1 MGLFYALVLS
11 FILWVVVRNH
21 SFFRLDGIRNEAMRK
36 AFLLKLIAAFCFY
49 AIYTYY
55 YTDRS
60 TSDIYKYF
68 DDATVMYNAL
78 FVNPLDYF
86 KMLFGIMND
95 TEYFTQNYYL
105 EMSHWF
111 RYFDS
116 NIFSD
121 SHVIIRF
128 NAFLM
133 LFSFGHIQIHVV
145 VMAFLSFIGSVALY
159 KAFAKYSPKKKVSL
173 FVAVFLVP
181 SAVFWTSGLMKEGL
195 VCFAL
200 GMILYQTDRLFE
212 KVSIS
217 SLFWLLFSLFIMIYT
232 KIYVV
237 LIVIPLILS
246 HSLHSNFRKKNIKW
260 LYAGVV
266 ATFVVFGIIILD
278 RLAGLNIFEML
289 AQKQNDYI
297 LLAQMENAGSF
308 VNISPLEA
316 SFLSFI
322 KAIPNAI
329 YLGFISPIPFLDN
342 SIIFIPN
349 ILENIL
355 VLILL
360 VLIFIFPCK
369 TNKAES
375 SLINFSFWF
384 FIGVAFLTGLT
395 VPIIGA
401 IVRYKSIA
409 LPMLFAIFAL
419 KLDHKK
425 LGRKLP
431 FVGKIFDIISKQI
444 RYKSTL

>member
-1 MGLFYALVLS
+1 MILNILLKTTIWKCRIGSDISNQIFLAIAMLSYVLMP
-11 FILWVVVRNH
+11 F
-21 SFFRLDGIRNEAMRK
+21 D
-36 AFLLKLIAAFCFY
+36 AFLLDIFKYMLLLWHFCPLL
-49 AIYTYY
+49 AVWL
-55 YTDRS
+55 S
-60 TSDIYKYF
+60 TK
-68 DDATVMYNAL
+68 
-78 FVNPLDYF
+78 PLLNTS
-86 KMLFGIMND
+86 K
-95 TEYFTQNYYL
+95 E
-105 EMSHWF
+105 
-111 RYFDS
+111 
-116 NIFSD
+116 
-121 SHVIIRF
+121 
-128 NAFLM
+128 
-133 LFSFGHIQIHVV
+133 
-145 VMAFLSFIGSVALY
+145 
-159 KAFAKYSPKKKVSL
+159 KVSL
-173 FVAVFLVP
+173 FIAVFLVP
-181 SAVFWTSGLMKEGL
+181 SSLFWTSGLMKEGL

-200 GMILYQTDRLFE
+200 GMIIYQVDRLFE
-212 KVSIS
+212 KPNFS
-217 SLFWLLFSLFIMIYT
+217 SLFWLIFSLFIMIYT

-237 LIVIPLILS
+237 LMLIPLILS
-246 HSLHSNFRKKNIKW
+246 HSLQSNFRKKNIKW
-260 LYAGVV
+260 LYTGIV

-297 LLAQMENAGSF
+297 LLAKMENAGSF

-419 KLDHKK
+419 KLDQKK

-431 FVGKIFDIISKQI
+431 FVGKIFNVISKQI